1 MSIVVVIANSYAYVV
16 ARAFQAGR
24 LGHVGV
30 NAVAVVA
37 IQLIAVL
44 RRVLLEGC
52 NIRAVSEEDVWAS
65 IAVVIEDGHAARH
78 ALRRVAAG
86 SLVIFQPE
94 REGLVLEP
102 YAARLLRGAH
112 RKKAGCGKHADNRR
126 QDFKKCFLHGKRE
139 NAAHPL

>member
-37 IQLIAVL
+37 IELIAVL

-52 NIRAVSEEDVWAS
+52 NIRAVSEEDVGPS
-65 IAVVIEDGHAARH
+65 IAVVVEDSHAAGH

-86 SLVIFQPE
+86 SLIVFQPKRE
-94 REGLVLEP
+94 RLELEP
-102 YAARLLRGAH
+102 DRVRL
-112 RKKAGCGKHADNRR
+112 
-126 QDFKKCFLHGKRE
+126 
-139 NAAHPL
+139 